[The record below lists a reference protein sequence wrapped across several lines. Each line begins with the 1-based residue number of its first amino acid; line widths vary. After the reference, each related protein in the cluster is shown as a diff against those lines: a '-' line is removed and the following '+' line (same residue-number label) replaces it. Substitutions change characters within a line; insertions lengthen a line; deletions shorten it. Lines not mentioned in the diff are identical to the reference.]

1 MKPVLHIVVCS
12 TRPGRVGSL
21 VGQWAHE
28 AAVRQAGF
36 EAKLVELADFAL
48 PVFDEPEHPR
58 LGHYHREHT
67 KRWSRS
73 VEQADAFIFVMPEY
87 NYGPPSAWLNAMTYL
102 VREWHYK
109 PAAFVSYGGVSGGVR
124 AVQVAKQ
131 LLTTFKMVPLLEGVA
146 VPWVARRISQARFAA
161 AQEDEAAA
169 EGMLGELLRWA
180 RALHGLRHGSATP
193 VGGARPIAL
202 DDGDAGA

>member
-1 MKPVLHIVVCS
+1 MKPILHIVVCS

-21 VGQWAHE
+21 VAEWAHE
-28 AAVRQAGF
+28 LATRQAGF
-36 EAKLVELADFAL
+36 EAELLELADFAL

-58 LGHYHREHT
+58 LGNYQHAHT
-67 KRWSRS
+67 RRWSRS
-73 VEQADAFIFVMPEY
+73 VDRADAFIFVMPEY

-109 PAAFVSYGGVSGGVR
+109 PASFVSYGGASGGVR

-146 VPWVARRISQARFAA
+146 VPWVARRLAGGHFEAT
-161 AQEDEAAA
+161 QEDEAA
-169 EGMLGELLRWA
+169 GGVMLGELLRWA
-180 RALHGLRHGSATP
+180 RALHGLRHGSA
-193 VGGARPIAL
+193 A
-202 DDGDAGA
+202 